1 MRQEKIILSLV
12 VLVIMLSIFL
22 FTGIGYAIE
31 TDNLMINE
39 QNNTIIE
46 QTNGFEIAFS
56 KETSY
61 RGNGNIELNIT
72 GPTTAT
78 INITNL
84 KDIGDYAT
92 AIFTIENTSK
102 DISAELEAKVTNTN
116 TEYFNVTSTL
126 SDMIIEEK
134 TGKATFEV
142 TVELIKLPIAG
153 EEKTDISASIIA
165 TPKY

>member
-12 VLVIMLSIFL
+12 VLVIILSIFL
-22 FTGIGYAIE
+22 FTGIGYAVE
-31 TDNLMINE
+31 TDNLLIVNQSNSIIN
-39 QNNTIIE
+39 
-46 QTNGFEIAFS
+46 QTGFEIAFA
-56 KETSY
+56 KETRY
-61 RGNGNIELNIT
+61 IGNGTAELRVI

-84 KDIGDYAT
+84 KNIGDYVT
-92 AIFTIENTSK
+92 AIFTIENTSG

-126 SDMIIEEK
+126 SDAVIESK
-134 TGKATFEV
+134 TGKVTLEV
-142 TVELIKLPIAG
+142 TVELIKLPVEG